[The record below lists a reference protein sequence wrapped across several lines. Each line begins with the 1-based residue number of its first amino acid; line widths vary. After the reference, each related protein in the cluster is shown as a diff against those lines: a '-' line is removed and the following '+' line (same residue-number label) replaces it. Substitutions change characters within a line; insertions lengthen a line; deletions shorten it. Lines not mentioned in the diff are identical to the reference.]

1 MKKKI
6 PGYENYI
13 IFDTGDVLNTDT
25 NKMLEGTIRLHGYK
39 VFRLSKNGVKKGF
52 YAHRLVAENFLDN
65 PNNYKVV
72 NHIDGNKLNNDVSN
86 LEWCSQSE
94 NMKHAHDTNL
104 IAARKK
110 KIEYIE
116 DLPNEVWKNI
126 KDFPLYKISNYGR
139 VRNINSNRILRPS
152 VVCGYY
158 KVRLS
163 NNGKIHDFLVHYLVQ
178 EIFNNQLPRDNECI
192 DHIDGN
198 KLNNHADNLRIV
210 SLSENSLLAFYQQG
224 LTSTCKAVDQCSLDG
239 KVIATFPSA
248 RAAGRS
254 LNLDSSS
261 IIKVC
266 KKKVKTCGGF
276 IFNYH

>member
-1 MKKKI
+1 MKKEI

-25 NKMLEGTIRLHGYK
+25 NKMLEGTIRLHGYR
-39 VFRLSKNGVKKGF
+39 VFRLSKNGTKKGF

-65 PNNYKVV
+65 PNNYTVV

-86 LEWCSQSE
+86 LEWRSQSK
-94 NMKHAHDTNL
+94 NMKHAHDMSL

-110 KIEYIE
+110 KIEYTE
-116 DLPNEVWKNI
+116 DLPDEVWRNI
-126 KDFPLYKISNYGR
+126 KNFPLYRISNYGR

-152 VVCGYY
+152 IVCGYY

-178 EIFNNQLPRDNECI
+178 EIFNHQLPTDNECI

-198 KLNNHADNLRIV
+198 KLNNHADNLRV
-210 SLSENSLLAFYQQG
+210 VPFSENSLLAFYQQG
-224 LTSTCKAVDQCSLDG
+224 LTSTCKAVDQCSVDG

-248 RAAGRS
+248 RAAGRN

-261 IIKVC
+261 IVKAC
-266 KKKVKTCGGF
+266 KKKIKTCGGF
-276 IFNYH
+276 VFNYH

>member
-1 MKKKI
+1 
-6 PGYENYI
+6 
-13 IFDTGDVLNTDT
+13 
-25 NKMLEGTIRLHGYK
+25 MLEGTIRLNGYK

-86 LEWCSQSE
+86 LEWCSQSK
-94 NMKHAHDTNL
+94 NMKHAYDTNL

-116 DLPNEVWKNI
+116 DLPNEVWKDI

-178 EIFNNQLPRDNECI
+178 EIFNNQLPKDNECI

-198 KLNNHADNLRIV
+198 KLNNYADNLRVV

-254 LNLDSSS
+254 LNLDSRS

-266 KKKVKTCGGF
+266 KKKVKPCGGF